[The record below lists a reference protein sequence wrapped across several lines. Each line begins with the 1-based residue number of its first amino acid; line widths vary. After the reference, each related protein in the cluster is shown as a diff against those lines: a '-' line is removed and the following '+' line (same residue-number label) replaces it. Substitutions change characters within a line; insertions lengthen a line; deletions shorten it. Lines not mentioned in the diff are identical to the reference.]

1 MPLTPVD
8 PAESYRQLL
17 SLAPDSKTLA
27 EARRLFFSQGWQLL
41 AGDGQWLWGEYR
53 SREGTVYQP
62 TMRLQPSAAF
72 GCNCKAPRQPCRHSL
87 ALLLLFL
94 HPDDRWRTGLP
105 PPPGLQAAAPA
116 GSHDKAAATA
126 ARDKRLQLM
135 DEGVEELDKWLR
147 DLVRHG
153 LAGLESQPA
162 AFWQQPAARMTDCK
176 LGAVGRRIRALPAL
190 FQQADWPDRLLAEL
204 GSLYLFV
211 RAWHRREQLSSEQQL
226 ELQQFAGLSLRK
238 EEVLV
243 SGRAVSGH
251 WLVMGLHTGEEDKL
265 VFRRVWLRHESSG
278 QWALLLDF
286 SFGQQGFADHWVC
299 GSAYRGTL
307 CYYPGT
313 LPQRAVVKEMLPSRS
328 VYEELSGFG
337 SLSDCQQAYAAA
349 LAANPW
355 LTSFPAL
362 LEEVVVLLSP
372 DAGGWLAVDLQKNC
386 LPLLIEDLP
395 AWRVV
400 AVSGYQPVWLFGEL
414 TAEGFRPLSVV
425 FEGRL
430 ITVT

>member
-1 MPLTPVD
+1 MPLLPVD
-8 PAESYRQLL
+8 PTESYRQLL
-17 SLAPDSKTLA
+17 SQAPDSKTLA

-53 SREGTVYQP
+53 SKEGLIYKPMV
-62 TMRLQPSAAF
+62 RLQPSAAF
-72 GCNCKAPRQPCRHSL
+72 SCSCKAPRQPCRHSL

-94 HPDDRWRTGLP
+94 HPDDRWRAGLP
-105 PPPGLQAAAPA
+105 PPPELQAAAAAA
-116 GSHDKAAATA
+116 GSHDKAAVAA
-126 ARDKRLQLM
+126 ARDKRLVLM

-147 DLVRHG
+147 DLIRQG

-176 LGAVGRRIRALPAL
+176 LGAIGRRIRALPAL

-211 RAWHRREQLSSEQQL
+211 RAWQRREQLSSEQQL
-226 ELQQFAGLSLRK
+226 ELQQLAGLSLRK
-238 EEVLV
+238 EEVLATGTV
-243 SGRAVSGH
+243 VSGH
-251 WLVMGLHTGEEDKL
+251 WLVMGLYTGEEDKL
-265 VFRRVWLRHESSG
+265 VYRRVWLRHESSG

-299 GSAYRGTL
+299 GSAYQGRL
-307 CYYPGT
+307 SYYPGV
-313 LPQRAVVKEMLPSRS
+313 LPQRAVVKELLPSRS
-328 VYEELSGFG
+328 VYEQLSGFD

-355 LTSFPAL
+355 LSSLPAL
-362 LEEVVVLLSP
+362 LEEVVVLYST
-372 DAGGWLAVDLQKNC
+372 AAAAWLAVDRHKQS

-395 AWRVV
+395 AWRIV
-400 AVSGYQPVWLFGEL
+400 ALSGYLPVWLFGEL

-430 ITVT
+430 IAL